1 MDLREAMMPQATDRA
16 WPLLAASVPG
26 VERIGGVSSPVERFC
41 RIHQPGFTL
50 ELEML
55 A

>member
-1 MDLREAMMPQATDRA
+1 MPQATDRA
-16 WPLLAASVPG
+16 WPSLAARVPG
-26 VERIGGVSSPVERFC
+26 IERIGGVSSPVKRFG